1 MNLLALCKTGVAV
14 GFTSC
19 DFAHVWQKGREMQVL
34 IADHDK
40 LLVESL
46 KSYLSRSGH
55 FAKVASSAIECM
67 DILRGLVPDVLV
79 LDCELLWGG
88 WQGVVALMGETPRL
102 SGTLIIL
109 VADEDPRDGLSG
121 SFGLPTPAWL
131 RKPYRLTDLLT
142 LIENRSHSVAV
153 SETASDGSG
162 AVNLR
167 SGVQ

>member
-1 MNLLALCKTGVAV
+1 MRT
-14 GFTSC
+14 
-19 DFAHVWQKGREMQVL
+19 L
-34 IADHDK
+34 IADRDE
-40 LLVESL
+40 LFVESL
-46 KSYLSRSGH
+46 ESHLLRNGHVARS
-55 FAKVASSAIECM
+55 ATSAVECV
-67 DILRGLVPDVLV
+67 DILREFVPDVLV

-102 SGTLIIL
+102 FGTLIIL
-109 VADEDPRDGLSG
+109 VADEDPRGGLSR